1 VTNKDIELYGRGK
14 ILRFVSDGLKPSRDR
29 DTPPITLLIGPRGSG
44 KSLLLD
50 RLKADHRTSSPTAR
64 LDFGRS
70 PDASPEAVMLDIGY
84 QLSPG
89 LPRVGKVR
97 FPLLGIGLLAV
108 SLDPESRSSPTEQ
121 LDQLVNNRGKVTGRM
136 LANLGKQVGTLL
148 PTPEYQSIATEVG
161 AALGWIVDGIN
172 RHRVGDYL
180 TWYANNVGRG
190 NGTRVGPL
198 LLMHEWWR
206 AAHTPDGTAARG
218 ELLRAL
224 CAALLA
230 DLRDGFNR
238 AGLMHGLRTTNCLLL
253 LDNSDSDTGSEFLQ
267 TLAECRRLAPGEPDP
282 LSVVA
287 AQGRW
292 PEVYP
297 AVGPP
302 ILPADES
309 LNYADWLTA
318 AKRQETPG
326 SPWYPVLLADL
337 DTANATS
344 MVTSHVLGAA
354 WRDIDFVQD
363 ISGGS
368 PFAVRELATQLNLAG
383 TGFDPRRVL
392 TRQLEDELLARLR
405 PAWLGDRDLLAMAVF
420 AATLRPTLRAAGSAF
435 KSLRWTGVAD
445 GDADETYLNELDIR
459 DLFLSL
465 MWARDGGED
474 WLTVRPLPRLLLM
487 RLLARDGALW
497 DQTHEGYL
505 AHYRT
510 QAALDQVA
518 EQYHLLAVTTL
529 PSGGNVG
536 KVATHLEKQF
546 GAANPG
552 EWNAVLTAIT
562 TAPNRLRQVSDG
574 QHQEDGQP
582 GFAGDPEEA
591 VRRLAGVASPDD
603 RLRTIT
609 RLVAARWLYN
619 DRLFDPRRRL
629 ARLLD
634 REYYELAQL
643 TDGDS
648 DVFYREVSGFRKIAR
663 NWEDR

>member
-1 VTNKDIELYGRGK
+1 M
-14 ILRFVSDGLKPSRDR
+14 
-29 DTPPITLLIGPRGSG
+29 
-44 KSLLLD
+44 LLD

-89 LPRVGKVR
+89 VKRVGKVR

-108 SLDPESRSSPTEQ
+108 SLDPESRSSPAEQ
-121 LDQLVNNRGKVTGRM
+121 LGQLLNARGRATGRM

-148 PTPEYQSIATEVG
+148 PSPEYQSIAVEVG
-161 AALGWIVDGIN
+161 AALAWIVDGIN
-172 RHRVGDYL
+172 RRRVGDYL
-180 TWYANNVGRG
+180 AWYANNVGRG

-206 AAHTPDGTAARG
+206 TAHTPDGTVARG
-218 ELLRAL
+218 ELSRAL

-238 AGLMHGLRTTNCLLL
+238 AGLAHGLRTTNCLLL
-253 LDNSDSDTGSEFLQ
+253 LDNSDSAAGAEFLE
-267 TLAECRRLAPGEPDP
+267 TLAECRRLVPDEPDP
-282 LSVVA
+282 LFVVA

-292 PEVYP
+292 PELNP
-297 AVGPP
+297 AAVSL

-309 LNYADWLTA
+309 LNYADWLAA
-318 AKRQETPG
+318 AKRRETPG

-337 DTANATS
+337 DAANVTS

-354 WRDIDFVQD
+354 WRDVDFVQD
-363 ISGGS
+363 ISGGN
-368 PFAVRELATQLNLAG
+368 PFAVRQLARQLTLPG
-383 TGFDPRRVL
+383 SGFDPRRVL
-392 TRQLEDELLARLR
+392 TRQLEDELLAGLR
-405 PAWLGDRDLLAMAVF
+405 PVWLGDRDLLAMAVF
-420 AATLRPTLRAAGSAF
+420 AATLRPTLTAAGSVF

-445 GDADETYLNELDIR
+445 ADAEEAYLNELDIR

-465 MWARDGGED
+465 MWARNDDEG
-474 WLTVRPLPRLLLM
+474 WLAVKPLPRLLLM
-487 RLLARDGALW
+487 RLLARDGTQW

-505 AHYRT
+505 AHYRA
-510 QAALDQVA
+510 QAARDHVA
-518 EQYHLLAVTTL
+518 EQHHLLALTT
-529 PSGGNVG
+529 SSSDGNVG
-536 KVATHLEKQF
+536 KVAAHLEKQF
-546 GAANPG
+546 GTLNPS

-562 TAPNRLRQVSDG
+562 TAPNRLRHASDG
-574 QHQEDGQP
+574 QHQTDGTP
-582 GFAGDPEEA
+582 GFGGEPEEA

-603 RLRTIT
+603 RPRTIT

-643 TDGDS
+643 TDGNS
-648 DVFYREVSGFRKIAR
+648 DVFYREVSRFRKIAR
-663 NWEDR
+663 NWEDRS